1 MPIAF
6 DWLQTISA
14 LPSNPIPPEWLATK
28 GKGVKIAIVDTG
40 ANLGLSS
47 LKHLDTAGHKFFTSA
62 PGFSVTKLTG
72 QDNVGEAF
80 GVAGSGHGT
89 LYTALLAGKLPVPA
103 PDDKDLVSGIANGA
117 EIFIIK
123 ATDNSGELTTI
134 KYLLDALKLSV
145 NLGIEIFITGQSISR
160 SEIDRERLNESDII
174 ALFNTPAVKKM
185 FVFAPLK
192 NKRTAL
198 GWNGI
203 VINNFPNFLPDVIN
217 VAKLPDF
224 FASNPAVVKK
234 TNVPFFLSGF
244 TGQVLSKTGD
254 AMELEF
260 SNSGAVTIL
269 GGIAA
274 LALSFSKAQNAG
286 ASPTREAFITLLK
299 NSCRPIDN
307 AMGSFDQ
314 PALLK
319 NA

>member
-6 DWLQTISA
+6 DWLQTIST
-14 LPSNPIPPEWLATK
+14 LPSNPIPAEWLATK

-40 ANLGLSS
+40 ANLGLNS

-89 LYTALLAGKLPVPA
+89 LYTSLLAGKSPVPA
-103 PDDKDLVSGIANGA
+103 PGDKDLVSGIANAA

-123 ATDNSGELTTI
+123 ATDNSGEITTVKHI
-134 KYLLDALKLSV
+134 VDALKLSV

-160 SEIDRERLNESDII
+160 SEIDRERLNESDIV

-192 NKRTAL
+192 NKRSAL

-203 VINNFPNFLPDVIN
+203 VGDNFPNFLPDVFSI
-217 VAKLPDF
+217 AKLPDF

-234 TNVPFFLSGF
+234 PNIPFLLSGF

-260 SNSGAVTIL
+260 SNSGAVTIM

-274 LALSFSKAQNAG
+274 LALSFSKAQNG
-286 ASPTREAFITLLK
+286 GTLPTREAFKTMLK
-299 NSCRPIDN
+299 NCCRPMDD

-314 PALLK
+314 PALFK
-319 NA
+319 NV